1 MIYLPKP
8 CGIIYKTGAKNK
20 IELHTNTTVAKF
32 FTFSLGAN
40 IDNVATT
47 KTISKNLQSSYQYFR
62 KIWNKNLTGYSI
74 VFYICKFANRFV
86 WNVEIW

>member
-1 MIYLPKP
+1 MIYSPKP
-8 CGIIYKTGAKNK
+8 CGIICKLVLK
-20 IELHTNTTVAKF
+20 ITLQLATNTTVAKF

-62 KIWNKNLTGYSI
+62 KE
-74 VFYICKFANRFV
+74 F
-86 WNVEIW
+86 E